1 MEHSI
6 THSSIP
12 LPNISVI
19 IPTLNE
25 ASELAHCL
33 KPLTGVVGEII
44 IADGGSSDETLSI
57 AKNHGCT
64 VIVAPRGRGQQ
75 LKAGATAATKPWFLF
90 LHADTILDDRWSQ
103 AVSQFIVASQNQKK
117 VAAFRYKNDLPGLS
131 AWLLE
136 KLVMMRSD
144 LGLVYGDQGLV
155 IERSYYSQLGGYGDL
170 VIMEDIE
177 FCQRI
182 GRRNI
187 VIVSAFALTSG
198 RRYKHSG
205 VLLRSLR
212 NLICLFLYFLGVPI
226 ETIKK
231 LYGTGP
237 S

>member
-6 THSSIP
+6 IPPRIP

-25 ASELAHCL
+25 APQLAQCL
-33 KPLTGVVGEII
+33 KPLIGVVGEII
-44 IADGGSSDETLSI
+44 IADGGSSDDTLSI
-57 AKNHGCT
+57 AKNYGCK
-64 VIVAPRGRGQQ
+64 VIAAPRGRGQQ
-75 LKAGATAATKPWFLF
+75 LRAGATATTKPWLLF

-103 AVSQFIVASQNQKK
+103 AVSQFIMASHHQKK

-136 KLVMMRSD
+136 KLVMMRSH

-155 IERSYYSQLGGYGDL
+155 IERSYYTQLGGYGEL

-198 RRYKHSG
+198 RRYKQRG
-205 VLLRSLR
+205 ILLRSLR
-212 NLICLFLYFLGVPI
+212 NLICLCLYFVGVPV

-231 LYGTGP
+231 LYGTG
-237 S
+237 SS